1 MRKKDYKVD
10 FSIWKQISLN
20 DSSIQRPIKR
30 VADDIPSGP
39 LSHPFSIPRNSM
51 KVKYIY
57 FWRSDADPF
66 SSLRYATWRPYDDED
81 NLILEEGYQKFLID
95 ENEFEITLEK
105 AISYKVNFKLWKQIS
120 TLNSFLQRPFKRE
133 EIADEDIPEYFW
145 RSDTD
150 PFSSEEKAS
159 WSPYDYGDSL
169 FLEDSYQKFINGV
182 GPAIVYLGTKY
193 QIDFKNWIQFQKSK
207 ANKQRPIMRGRS
219 EKIKFI
225 VRKER
230 WDCVELCQKDNYF
243 NEKKIIANAESVE
256 LEKILKS
263 KNKENKEKLRQI
275 LESKK
280 KTLTFLWEV
289 GNDKIELFLP
299 SEMSFFINDTLFL
312 SAEAYVKEL
321 IIEIKHLSL
330 ISEFQNK
337 NNSYDYS
344 DCLEKLQANPSSLFI
359 QLAKIYIREGFLYKE
374 LNKLLRCAENKA
386 NQGFKIKYFYVGL
399 MAALNKLSEETKTYL
414 KEELSINNDKVYKV
428 YRGSAISEEEVRY
441 YKNHQNILRQINCF
455 LSTSIKKDVA
465 EGFLE
470 HPSNQGIPLKAI
482 YEYELS
488 PTKNPPFTFLGI
500 NALDKYGEKEVLIHS
515 GAIIQ
520 ITSLSETFK
529 NQFYIKGKIISSGW
543 KNYFQNLI
551 LSYNSKLD
559 LSGNGF
565 GLSQAKE
572 NMELLKEALIENKS
586 ITSLNLWDNGFG
598 TGAKENMLLL
608 LEALVENKSITSLN
622 LNANGF
628 GKAAAKEN
636 MQLFKDVLIN
646 NKSITSLDLGF
657 NGFGKATAK
666 ENMQLLKEA
675 LIENKSIKCL
685 DLSGNGFSQEDKFNL
700 KNMFGEKI
708 KIIF

>member
-182 GPAIVYLGTKY
+182 GPAVVDLGKKY
-193 QIDFKNWIQFQKSK
+193 QIDFKNWIQFQKLKPS
-207 ANKQRPIMRGRS
+207 KQRPIMRGRS

-225 VRKER
+225 VRKDR
-230 WDCVELCQKDNYF
+230 WDGGDFNQKDNYF
-243 NEKKIIANAESVE
+243 NEKKIIDHTEGVD
-256 LEKILKS
+256 LKDILNS
-263 KNKENKEKLRQI
+263 NNKDNKQKLRRI
-275 LESKK
+275 LDSQKN
-280 KTLTFLWEV
+280 TFTFFWEV
-289 GNDKIELFLP
+289 GNEKIELSLL
-299 SEMSFFINDTLFL
+299 SEMNFFKNGRL
-312 SAEAYVKEL
+312 SLTVEAYIKEL
-321 IIEIKHLSL
+321 TTEIKHLSL

-337 NNSYDYS
+337 NNSYNYS
-344 DCLEKLQANPSSLFI
+344 DCLAKLQANPSTLFI
-359 QLAKIYIREGFLYKE
+359 QLALIYIREGFLYKE
-374 LNKLLRCAENKA
+374 LNKLLRCAEKKA

-399 MAALNKLSEETKTYL
+399 MAALSRLSEETKIYL
-414 KEELSINNDKVYKV
+414 NQELLNNNQNVHIV
-428 YRGSAISEEEVRY
+428 YRGSAISKEEVKY
-441 YKNHQNILRQINCF
+441 YQKHQNVLRQINCF

-470 HPSNQGIPLKAI
+470 NPINKGIPLKAI
-482 YEYELS
+482 YEYELIS
-488 PTKNPPFTFLGI
+488 TKNPPFTFLGI
-500 NALDKYGEKEVLIHS
+500 NELDR
-515 GAIIQ
+515 
-520 ITSLSETFK
+520 SLR
-529 NQFYIKGKIISSGW
+529 
-543 KNYFQNLI
+543 
-551 LSYNSKLD
+551 
-559 LSGNGF
+559 
-565 GLSQAKE
+565 
-572 NMELLKEALIENKS
+572 
-586 ITSLNLWDNGFG
+586 
-598 TGAKENMLLL
+598 
-608 LEALVENKSITSLN
+608 
-622 LNANGF
+622 
-628 GKAAAKEN
+628 
-636 MQLFKDVLIN
+636 
-646 NKSITSLDLGF
+646 
-657 NGFGKATAK
+657 
-666 ENMQLLKEA
+666 
-675 LIENKSIKCL
+675 
-685 DLSGNGFSQEDKFNL
+685 
-700 KNMFGEKI
+700 
-708 KIIF
+708 